1 MKRLIAA
8 GFVSGALCL
17 VGCSGGGYGTVTGQ
31 VDTTSFAQAG
41 GVSTPPPPSSNT
53 ALFNLTTGQLPF
65 PTDLYFAG
73 STDGTLNIQPPN
85 AVWPNQQFLN
95 ALDGFSTTA
104 AIREQFGGPLDPT
117 SFTPA
122 SVIVVP
128 VATDNLTKATV
139 AVLGTPLV
147 QGTDYTAA
155 LATDTG
161 VGPQI
166 LEIT

>member
-8 GFVSGALCL
+8 GIVSGALFL
-17 VGCSGGGYGTVTGQ
+17 VGCSGGGYTVNGQPVTGQ
-31 VDTTSFAQAG
+31 VDTTSFNGNPG
-41 GVSTPPPPSSNT
+41 GTTPPPPPSSNT
-53 ALFNLTTGQLPF
+53 AIFNLSTGQLPF

-85 AVWPNQQFLN
+85 AVWPNQQYLN

-104 AIREQFGGPLDPT
+104 VIREQFGGALDPT

-128 VATDNLTKATV
+128 VATDNLTKATTG
-139 AVLGTPLV
+139 VLGPPLV
-147 QGTDYTAA
+147 PGTDYTAA
-155 LATDTG
+155 LATDLG
-161 VGPQI
+161 
-166 LEIT
+166 